1 MINGYYIYI
10 FFSRGIKYFRLVK
23 NSNDMKEFRKN
34 KNI

>member
-1 MINGYYIYI
+1 MDTIYIYI